1 MTLPQ
6 KRTFG
11 IWNIVSCE
19 CYLNSNINAYCGIRE
34 LRASQ
39 IRKVGREDA
48 RRSRNLCDRRWF
60 GYRSCHCYRTCY
72 IKWLGSTLPTNLLKE
87 FAKSGSNLFLTDIN
101 ADNLNE
107 VRNIIAS
114 LKLGVS
120 VVTRVID
127 VTSEEHVNQSF
138 IDCIVEFG
146 G

>member
-1 MTLPQ
+1 
-6 KRTFG
+6 
-11 IWNIVSCE
+11 
-19 CYLNSNINAYCGIRE
+19 
-34 LRASQ
+34 
-39 IRKVGREDA
+39 
-48 RRSRNLCDRRWF
+48 
-60 GYRSCHCYRTCY
+60 
-72 IKWLGSTLPTNLLKE
+72 
-87 FAKSGSNLFLTDIN
+87 LFLTDIN